1 MLHAPTKNKQLTV
14 FSLVMI
20 NIIAVDSL
28 RTLPITAEYG
38 MQLIFFYFLAALMYF
53 IPVALVAAELATG
66 WPETGGL
73 YVWVREAFGK
83 RWGLVT
89 IWLLW
94 VYNVVWFPTILA
106 FIASAI
112 AYLLAPEL
120 ANNKGFIFVTI
131 VGIFWL
137 ATWLNCLGM
146 KVSSFISMI
155 GALFGT
161 LLPMLVIMS
170 LAGYWLYLGKPV
182 TLSLSWSAMLPGQ
195 LSFDKLSLLTGLLF
209 GLVGMEMS
217 AVHAGDVK
225 NPQRDYPRALLY
237 STIIIFSSLLL
248 SALAVAL
255 VVPQTKLS
263 LVTGLFDAFT
273 VFFHAYHLD
282 GLAKVM
288 VLLVILGGFSGVSA
302 WAIGPAKGL
311 MIAAEDGCLPEVLKQ
326 RNQQGVPRNLLILQ
340 ALLFTLLSFSF
351 VFFESI
357 SESYWLL
364 SALTAQLAMLTY
376 VLMFLAAF
384 WLRIKHPKVK
394 RAFRVPGG
402 NGVFLFI
409 CGLGLFTCLF
419 AIGIGFV
426 PPAHLHIAHQELFSG
441 FLAVGMLMFVLSAWA
456 LCRKV
461 R

>member
-1 MLHAPTKNKQLTV
+1 LLHAPTKNKQLTV

-38 MQLIFFYFLAALMYF
+38 MQLIFFYSLAALMYF
-53 IPVALVAAELATG
+53 VPVALVAAELATG

-120 ANNKGFIFVTI
+120 AANKGFIFVTI

-146 KVSSFISMI
+146 KVSSFISML

-170 LAGYWLYLGKPV
+170 LAGYWLYVGKPI
-182 TLSLSWSAMLPGQ
+182 TLSLSWSAVIPKQ

-217 AVHAGDVK
+217 AVHAGEVK
-225 NPQRDYPRALLY
+225 NPQRDYPRALFY

-255 VVPQTKLS
+255 VVPQAKLS
-263 LVTGLFDAFT
+263 VVTGLFDAFT

-282 GLAKVM
+282 GLAKLM
-288 VLLVILGGFSGVSA
+288 VALVILGGFSGVSA

-311 MIAAEDGCLPEVLKQ
+311 MIAADDGCLPKMLKQ
-326 RNQQGVPRNLLILQ
+326 RNKHGVPRNLLLLQ

-376 VLMFLAAF
+376 VLMFMAAF

-409 CGLGLFTCLF
+409 CCLGLFTCLF

-426 PPAHLHIAHQELFSG
+426 PPAHLHIAHQGLFSG
-441 FLAVGMLMFVLSAWA
+441 FLAVGMLLFVLSAWV